1 MIMNAANNA
10 YDFAP
15 QWNAQQLTD
24 AVPLRLHQLIDF
36 DQVRDAG
43 NARSANSEAARRN
56 SRLGRYLT
64 ACALP
69 MFAVR

>member
-1 MIMNAANNA
+1 MNAANHNH
-10 YDFAP
+10 DFAP
-15 QWNAQQLTD
+15 HWNAQQLTD

-43 NARSANSEAARRN
+43 DARSANTEATRRH
-56 SRLGRYLT
+56 SRSGRYLT